1 MVRILIK
8 ASALLSL
15 CLFALAFGSVAW
27 ASPGAFKDAIESC
40 ITGQEE
46 LSVMRELG
54 VPEGFV
60 RSSQDPESQAP
71 GRLSYSYSGEDVVIG
86 VVFSGHPDGEGGHLP
101 IGSPEPDSVIRSRLV
116 LGREA
121 IPDAL
126 GNASCRV
133 STSTREPQL
142 LALLA
147 DALIEDRKPDA
158 DMSIV
163 RHPDD
168 SKALLVFWKDGGDEA
183 ALRRLLLRLEVKEAQ
198 EAGIF
203 SVKATVSTPLTAFN
217 PDF

>member
-1 MVRILIK
+1 MVRTPIK
-8 ASALLSL
+8 ASVLLSP
-15 CLFALAFGSVAW
+15 CLFALAFTAGAW
-27 ASPGAFKDAIESC
+27 ASPGAFKDALESC

-71 GRLSYSYSGEDVVIG
+71 GRLSYHYSGEGVVIG

-101 IGSPEPDSVIRSRLV
+101 IGSPEPDNVIRSRLV

-126 GNASCRV
+126 GTASCRV
-133 STSTREPQL
+133 STSTREPHL

-147 DALIEDRKPDA
+147 DSVIEDRKPDA

-168 SKALLVFWKDGGDEA
+168 SKALLVFWKDDGDEA
-183 ALRRLLLRLEVKEAQ
+183 ALRRSLLHLEVKEAE
-198 EAGIF
+198 EAGRF
-203 SVKATVSTPLTAFN
+203 DVEATVSTPLTAFN